1 MQFKETYVYI
11 VRYGFYYE
19 HDNIFGV
26 YTSRY
31 KAKKAIE
38 KHTQNE
44 DYILHYYKHS
54 RNGYIDIFQSV
65 LS

>member
-1 MQFKETYVYI
+1 MQKETYVYI
-11 VRYGFYYE
+11 IRYGFNYE
-19 HDNIFGV
+19 RDNIFGV

-38 KHTQNE
+38 KHTQK
-44 DYILHYYKHS
+44 DYLLHYYKES
-54 RNGYIDIFQSV
+54 KNGYIEIFQSV